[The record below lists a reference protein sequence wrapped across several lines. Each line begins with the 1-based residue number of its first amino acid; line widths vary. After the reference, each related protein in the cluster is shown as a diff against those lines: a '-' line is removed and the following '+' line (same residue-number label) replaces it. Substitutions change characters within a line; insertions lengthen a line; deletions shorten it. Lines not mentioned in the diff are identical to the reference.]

1 MCILTENKNINA
13 LIIAHITIWVVFG
26 IIYLI
31 ISFVCWKWMTI
42 DWTGIRVLELATF
55 LLALGIRTHPDY

>member
-13 LIIAHITIWVVFG
+13 LIIAHITVWIVFG
-26 IIYLI
+26 IVYLV
-31 ISFVCWKWMTI
+31 ISFLTWEWMTL
-42 DWTGIRVLELATF
+42 DWTGFRILELVTF